1 MKGKVYIFS
10 KTGNEYVVLEEG
22 ELKDPSTRK
31 WIPCVVYRSIETGN
45 CYTREK
51 TDFLNKFKEKL

>member
-10 KTGNEYVVLEEG
+10 KTGNEYTVLEEG

-31 WIPCVVYRSIETGN
+31 WIPCVVYKSMETGN
-45 CYTREK
+45 VYSREK
-51 TDFLNKFKEKL
+51 IDFLNKFVKK